1 MSMTSQTMAGSRI
14 TPTKK
19 IVFRTLTHAFLVL
32 TSLTMMIPFIWMI
45 LSSFKADGEIL
56 SIPITWLP
64 KVWRPEN
71 YVITFQT
78 APWGRYFANTTI
90 ITLASVVGQIIVASL
105 AAYAFARLEF
115 KLKNVLF
122 IVYLSTMML
131 PYQVTMIPTF
141 RIIRTLGWIDNLLS
155 LIIPSVF
162 SAFGVFMLRQFFLS
176 IPTELEDAAK
186 IDGCG
191 HMRIY
196 YEVIMKNSKPALVT
210 LTLFIF
216 MGMWNDFLRPMLY
229 LNKQELWTLSL
240 GLSKFKGQYTS
251 LWSCMMCGAVVTI
264 MPILTVFLFA
274 QSYFIEGIV
283 TSGLKG

>member
-1 MSMTSQTMAGSRI
+1 MVNHAMAGTKI
-14 TPTKK
+14 TPSKK
-19 IVFRTLTHAFLVL
+19 IFFRTLTHLFLMV
-32 TSLTMMIPFIWMI
+32 TSLTMMVPFIWMI

-78 APWGRYFANTTI
+78 APWGLYFRNTTV
-90 ITLASVVGQIIVASL
+90 ITLASVVGQIIVASM

-115 KLKNVLF
+115 KMKNVLF

-141 RIIRTLGWIDNLLS
+141 KIIRSLGWIDNLLS

-176 IPTELEDAAK
+176 IPSELEDAAK

-191 HMRIY
+191 HPRIY
-196 YEVIMKNSKPALVT
+196 YEIIMKNSKPALVT

-264 MPILTVFLFA
+264 MPILLVFLFA
-274 QSYFIEGIV
+274 QNYFIEGIV